1 MAAPL
6 SVSLDSIIAIPHS
19 QLFVQIRIILILNWT
34 TIIEMNK
41 KTVSKPALLLIIL
54 IAITLGSLTSCTLIT
69 KQPQAEVIPAV
80 PEPLAQNL
88 GYEILATLPHDPT
101 CYTQGLVIDEGVF
114 YESCGLYGQS
124 SLRKVDPNSGTVQS
138 ETELDAS
145 YFAEGLV
152 LLDDKLY
159 QLTWKENTGFIYDA
173 NTLELL
179 RTFHYQTQGWGL
191 TTDGSALILSDGTNT
206 LYWLDPGTMQVL
218 RQVNVSYQGQPVE
231 YLNELEYINGTIF
244 ANIYL
249 TNSIVAINPDDG
261 IVISLI
267 DLNGLRPDQ
276 DLAMQG
282 EVLNGIAYDKFNDK
296 LYLTGKNWPNLY
308 EIRLVPQNLSTPTTP
323 Q

>member
-1 MAAPL
+1 MN
-6 SVSLDSIIAIPHS
+6 VK
-19 QLFVQIRIILILNWT
+19 
-34 TIIEMNK
+34 TI
-41 KTVSKPALLLIIL
+41 SKPTLLLIIL
-54 IAITLGSLTSCTLIT
+54 IAISLGGLTSCTLLT

-80 PEPLAQNL
+80 PDPLAQNL

-114 YESCGLYGQS
+114 FESCGLYEQS
-124 SLRKVDPNSGTVQS
+124 SLRKVDPTSGVVQA
-138 ETELDAS
+138 ETELDTS

-152 LLDDKLY
+152 LLEGKLY
-159 QLTWKENTGFIYDA
+159 QLTWKENTGFVYDA

-179 RTFHYQTQGWGL
+179 RTFNYQTEGWGL
-191 TTDGSALILSDGTNT
+191 TTDGSALILSDGSNT
-206 LYWLDPGTMQVL
+206 LYWVDSGTMHVV

-249 TNSIVAINPDDG
+249 TDTIVAIDPDDG
-261 IVISLI
+261 SVVSLI
-267 DLNGLRPDQ
+267 DLTGLRPEQ
-276 DLAMQG
+276 NLGMQG
-282 EVLNGIAYDKFNDK
+282 EVLNGIAYDSINDK

-308 EIRLVPQNLSTPTTP
+308 EVRLLPKTTATPTTP

>member
-1 MAAPL
+1 MN
-6 SVSLDSIIAIPHS
+6 VK
-19 QLFVQIRIILILNWT
+19 
-34 TIIEMNK
+34 TI
-41 KTVSKPALLLIIL
+41 SKPTLLLIIL
-54 IAITLGSLTSCTLIT
+54 IAISLGGLTSCTLLT

-80 PEPLAQNL
+80 PDPLAQNL

-114 YESCGLYGQS
+114 FESCGLYEQS
-124 SLRKVDPNSGTVQS
+124 SLRKVDPTSGVVQA
-138 ETELDAS
+138 ETELDTS

-152 LLDDKLY
+152 LLEGKLY
-159 QLTWKENTGFIYDA
+159 QLTWKENTGFVYDA

-179 RTFHYQTQGWGL
+179 RTFNYQTEGWGL
-191 TTDGSALILSDGTNT
+191 TTDGSALILSDGSNT
-206 LYWLDPGTMQVL
+206 LYWVDSGTMHVV

-249 TNSIVAINPDDG
+249 TDTIVAIDPDDG
-261 IVISLI
+261 SVVSLI
-267 DLNGLRPDQ
+267 DLTGLRPEQ
-276 DLAMQG
+276 NLGIQG
-282 EVLNGIAYDKFNDK
+282 EVLNGIAYDSINDK

-308 EIRLVPQNLSTPTTP
+308 EVRLLPKTTATPTTP